1 MRIIWINIICKG
13 DKKMNFPLPPDCP
26 YYLISRATLA
36 VTSYL
41 KKGFVNEGISTI
53 KPAYLGV
60 LLSLWNEDGLKAN
73 ELGKRAG
80 LEPSTMTGLL
90 DRMERDGLVKREPDP
105 NDRRAHRI
113 HLTQGGVD
121 AEDSATKIVS
131 KTLEK
136 AFCTIP
142 KKDIETTKTVLR
154 TILLNCGK
162 EELR

>member
-1 MRIIWINIICKG
+1 MT
-13 DKKMNFPLPPDCP
+13 FQFPPDCP

-36 VTSYL
+36 VTSHL
-41 KKGFVNEGISTI
+41 KKGFANVGVSTI

-113 HLTQGGVD
+113 HLTKEGVD
-121 AEDSATKIVS
+121 AEVSATKVVS
-131 KTLEK
+131 DTLEK
-136 AFCTIP
+136 VFSTIP
-142 KKDIETTKTVLR
+142 EKDIETTKNVLR
-154 TILLNCGK
+154 TVLLNCGK
-162 EELR
+162 EDVK

>member
-1 MRIIWINIICKG
+1 
-13 DKKMNFPLPPDCP
+13 MNFPLPPDCP

-41 KKGFVNEGISTI
+41 KKEFANQGISTI

-105 NDRRAHRI
+105 NDRRASKI
-113 HLTQGGVD
+113 HLTQKGVD
-121 AEDSATKIVS
+121 VEVTATKIVS
-131 KTLEK
+131 TTLEK
-136 AFCTIP
+136 VFRTISE
-142 KKDIETTKTVLR
+142 KDIETTKNVLR

-162 EELR
+162 EDVK

>member
-1 MRIIWINIICKG
+1 
-13 DKKMNFPLPPDCP
+13 MNFPLPPDCP

-36 VTSYL
+36 VTSLL
-41 KKGFVNEGISTI
+41 KKGFSKKGVNTI

-90 DRMERDGLVKREPDP
+90 DRMERDGLVKRKPDP

-113 HLTQGGVD
+113 HLTKEGVD
-121 AEDSATKIVS
+121 AEVSATKVVS
-131 KTLEK
+131 DTLEK
-136 AFCTIP
+136 VFSTISE
-142 KKDIETTKTVLR
+142 KDIETTKNVLR
-154 TILLNCGK
+154 TVLLNCGK
-162 EELR
+162 EDVK

>member
-1 MRIIWINIICKG
+1 MT
-13 DKKMNFPLPPDCP
+13 FQLPPNCP

-36 VTSYL
+36 VTSHL
-41 KKGFVNEGISTI
+41 KKGFANKGIGTI

-90 DRMERDGLVKREPDP
+90 DRMERDGLAKRKPDP

-113 HLTQGGVD
+113 HLTKEGVD
-121 AEDSATKIVS
+121 AEVSATKVVS
-131 KTLEK
+131 DTLEK
-136 AFCTIP
+136 VFSTISEE
-142 KKDIETTKTVLR
+142 DIETTKNVLR
-154 TILLNCGK
+154 TVLLNCGK
-162 EELR
+162 EDVK

>member
-1 MRIIWINIICKG
+1 MS
-13 DKKMNFPLPPDCP
+13 FQLPPDCP

-36 VTSYL
+36 VTSLL
-41 KKGFVNEGISTI
+41 KKGFANGGINSI

-90 DRMERDGLVKREPDP
+90 DRMERDGLVKRKPDP

-113 HLTQGGVD
+113 HLTKEGVD
-121 AEDSATKIVS
+121 AEVSATEVVS
-131 KTLEK
+131 NTLEK
-136 AFCTIP
+136 AFSAIVE
-142 KKDIETTKTVLR
+142 KDIETTKNVLR

-162 EELR
+162 EDLK

>member
-1 MRIIWINIICKG
+1 
-13 DKKMNFPLPPDCP
+13 MNFPLPPDCP

-36 VTSYL
+36 ITSHL
-41 KKGFVNEGISTI
+41 KKGFANEGVRPI

-90 DRMERDGLVKREPDP
+90 DRMERDGMVKREPDP
-105 NDRRAHRI
+105 HDRRANRI
-113 HLTQGGVD
+113 CLTKAGVD
-121 AEDSATKIVS
+121 AEAPSTKVVS
-131 KTLEK
+131 DTLEK
-136 AFCTIP
+136 ILGTIP
-142 KKDIETTKTVLR
+142 KKDIETTKNVLR

-162 EELR
+162 EDAK

>member
-1 MRIIWINIICKG
+1 
-13 DKKMNFPLPPDCP
+13 MNVQLPPDCP

-36 VTSYL
+36 VTSHL
-41 KKGFVNEGISTI
+41 KKGFANEGIGTI

-60 LLSLWNEDGLKAN
+60 LLSLWDEDGLKAN

-113 HLTQGGVD
+113 HLTQEGVD
-121 AEDSATKIVS
+121 AEVPATKIVS
-131 KTLEK
+131 NTLERI
-136 AFCTIP
+136 FSTLDE
-142 KKDIETTKTVLR
+142 KDIETTKNVLR
-154 TILLNCGK
+154 TVLLNCGK
-162 EELR
+162 EDVK

>member
-1 MRIIWINIICKG
+1 
-13 DKKMNFPLPPDCP
+13 MNFPLPPDCP

-41 KKGFVNEGISTI
+41 KKGFVNEGINTI

-121 AEDSATKIVS
+121 AEASATKIVS

-136 AFCTIP
+136 TFNTIP
-142 KKDIETTKTVLR
+142 KKDIETTKAVLR

>member
-1 MRIIWINIICKG
+1 
-13 DKKMNFPLPPDCP
+13 MNFPLPPDCP

-41 KKGFVNEGISTI
+41 KKEFANQGISTI

-105 NDRRAHRI
+105 NDRRASKI
-113 HLTQGGVD
+113 HLTQKGVD
-121 AEDSATKIVS
+121 VEVTATKIVS
-131 KTLEK
+131 TTLEK
-136 AFCTIP
+136 VFRTISE
-142 KKDIETTKTVLR
+142 KDIETTKNVLR

-162 EELR
+162 EDVN